1 MGKIINKSNTY
12 KKYRPLTGAG
22 EGNRTLVVSLEGF
35 CSTIELHP
43 PGPDKKCTISAP
55 SLAPLHHTKHTNKH
69 RQINYPQHRITL
81 PQKSTYVLQLNHPT
95 AHFYVSTSPN
105 SYFTAT
111 VCDYRSSWWRRL
123 DSNQRRR
130 KPTDLQSAP
139 FSHSG
144 TPPNETVNYGFF
156 KGRCQSSSLYID
168 NVEPLMRSQAANDPS
183 PIPPQA
189 GGTASSTTFSYP
201 LTTAHITRLNSS
213 TITALKAFP

>member
-43 PGPDKKCTISAP
+43 PGPDKKCAISAP

-95 AHFYVSTSPN
+95 AHFYVSTSLRLYV
-105 SYFTAT
+105 STSLRLLTAT
-111 VCDYRSSWWRRL
+111 LRPLSVTTVVLGGGGWIRTNVGVSQQIYSLPPLATRAPLRT
-123 DSNQRRR
+123 
-130 KPTDLQSAP
+130 KPSIMD
-139 FSHSG
+139 F
-144 TPPNETVNYGFF
+144 
-156 KGRCQSSSLYID
+156 
-168 NVEPLMRSQAANDPS
+168 
-183 PIPPQA
+183 
-189 GGTASSTTFSYP
+189 
-201 LTTAHITRLNSS
+201 
-213 TITALKAFP
+213 LKAAVNQVRYISIMSNR